1 MIIDRP
7 VGNHQPDLLVRTS
20 NTLDLTRIPG
30 QIRAE
35 VASLLKLLIA
45 QHIVVDVVPPR
56 EAADE

>member
-1 MIIDRP
+1 MIDRP
-7 VGNHQPDLLVRTS
+7 GVNRQPDLLVRAT
-20 NTLDLTRIPG
+20 NTLDLNRIPA

-45 QHIVVDVVPPR
+45 QHIAADVAPPR

>member
-1 MIIDRP
+1 MVDRP
-7 VGNHQPDLLVRTS
+7 GVNRQLDLLVRAT
-20 NTLDLTRIPG
+20 NTLDLNRIPA

-45 QHIVVDVVPPR
+45 QHIAADVAPPR